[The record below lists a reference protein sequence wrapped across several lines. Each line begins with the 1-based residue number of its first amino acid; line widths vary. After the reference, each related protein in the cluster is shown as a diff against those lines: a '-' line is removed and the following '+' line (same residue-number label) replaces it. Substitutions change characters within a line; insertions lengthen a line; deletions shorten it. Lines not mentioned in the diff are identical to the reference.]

1 MYNKI
6 LILLISISLVLLLN
20 NYSLFLQESGKIKQ
34 SNKNL
39 NKKVRFNLNNKN
51 NIEKN
56 IDTFTNKKFVNPYSN
71 RPQNSNDYILKKK
84 YTENNDMS
92 DMEAYI
98 ELTKPEFLEMEGE
111 NIESA
116 FGTPYDTFQK
126 INVPN
131 EIVYSS
137 IDKDLL
143 TNINFNYDMNV
154 KPYNQSG
161 NGSLF
166 K

>member
-6 LILLISISLVLLLN
+6 LILLISISLVLLFN

-56 IDTFTNKKFVNPYSN
+56 IDTFTNKK
-71 RPQNSNDYILKKK
+71 ICK
-84 YTENNDMS
+84 
-92 DMEAYI
+92 
-98 ELTKPEFLEMEGE
+98 
-111 NIESA
+111 
-116 FGTPYDTFQK
+116 
-126 INVPN
+126 
-131 EIVYSS
+131 S
-137 IDKDLL
+137 I
-143 TNINFNYDMNV
+143 
-154 KPYNQSG
+154 
-161 NGSLF
+161 F

>member
-1 MYNKI
+1 
-6 LILLISISLVLLLN
+6 
-20 NYSLFLQESGKIKQ
+20 
-34 SNKNL
+34 
-39 NKKVRFNLNNKN
+39 
-51 NIEKN
+51 
-56 IDTFTNKKFVNPYSN
+56 
-71 RPQNSNDYILKKK
+71 
-84 YTENNDMS
+84 MS

-126 INVPN
+126 INLPN